1 MLTCVAIIPARAGSK
16 SVPDKNIADLGGHP
30 LLVHAILAA
39 KHKSVAEVIVT
50 TDSPA
55 YAEIADAAG
64 AYVVMRPHE
73 LATDE
78 APTDP
83 AIVHA
88 LKSWHAVSP
97 TRPLPDVVATL
108 QPDAPFRS
116 ATLLPNGLAELEA
129 SKSDSLLCL
138 TPLHFVWKIHRDGVS
153 GLPSWV
159 MAGEDEGH
167 SFTDARGAYSD
178 RPRRQAIAGLDRC
191 DQQHAHFH
199 ETGLLYLTRTHYLL
213 ATGARLGGRIAAL
226 EVSADEALEIDTPAD
241 LARARA
247 LRESGWRP

>member
-16 SVPDKNIADLGGHP
+16 GVPGKNIADLGGKP

-50 TDSPA
+50 TDSPV

-64 AYVVMRPHE
+64 AYVVMRPHA

-88 LKSWHAVSP
+88 LNSWLNAAPVPRSLGF
-97 TRPLPDVVATL
+97 RLPDVVATL
-108 QPDAPFRS
+108 QPDAPFRH
-116 ATLLPNGLAELEA
+116 AGLIENALRELEGDEA
-129 SKSDSLLCL
+129 DSLLCW
-138 TPLHFVWKIHRDGVS
+138 TRAHFVWRVS
-153 GLPSWV
+153 SKALSNTLECLGSEP
-159 MAGEDEGH
+159 DE
-167 SFTDARGAYSD
+167 RGAYSG
-178 RPRRQAIAGLDRC
+178 RHRRQDLAQFQRL
-191 DQQHAHFH
+191 FH

-226 EVSADEALEIDTPAD
+226 EVTADEALEIDTEAD
-241 LARARA
+241 LRRARA
-247 LRESGWRP
+247 LWDSGWRP

>member
-1 MLTCVAIIPARAGSK
+1 MLTCVTVIPARAGSSLK
-16 SVPDKNIADLGGHP
+16 DKNIADLGGRP

-88 LKSWHAVSP
+88 LKQWHAVSP

-116 ATLLPNGLAELEA
+116 ATLLPTALAELEA
-129 SKSDSLLCL
+129 SGSDSLLCL
-138 TPLHFVWKIHRDGVS
+138 TPLHFVWTAD
-153 GLPSWV
+153 PWECDQ
-159 MAGEDEGH
+159 AGKDE
-167 SFTDARGAYSD
+167 RGAYSL
-178 RPRRQAIAGLDRC
+178 RPRRQDMGRSLRSW
-191 DQQHAHFH
+191 H

-241 LARARA
+241 LNRARA
-247 LRESGWRP
+247 LWESGWRP